1 MQRTALTISF
11 QQIKPTA
18 GAPITDFFT
27 RLLDIR
33 NQLAGTSQALDDAT
47 IKARIYATLPP
58 EFLTTAIYQ
67 QNLPEDTPLESVMDA
82 LIRDESMR
90 ALSNPP
96 PALKEA
102 HFSIGT
108 ASGIPRGRGRG
119 RGGRGGR
126 GRWGRQTFDTKWCTH
141 CQRNT
146 HDTKDCWSRPTD
158 HDDGPGD
165 DNRGNLHPLKCWFC
179 GESGHRQQNCAVR
192 EKGREAEREFKRR
205 KFSAS
210 AGNPPEKTESAN
222 LNLTVGTRSAG
233 PGF

>member
-1 MQRTALTISF
+1 M
-11 QQIKPTA
+11 KPTA
-18 GAPITDFFT
+18 GAPIADLFT

-33 NQLAGTSQALDDAT
+33 NQLAGTSQALDDTT

-90 ALSNPP
+90 ALTNDP

-102 HFSIGT
+102 LFTTDGT
-108 ASGIPRGRGRG
+108 SQRGRGRG

-126 GRWGRQTFDTKWCTH
+126 GRWGRQTYGTKWCTH

-146 HDTKDCWSRPTD
+146 HDTKDCWSRSHGSD
-158 HDDGPGD
+158 NLNDNGNGGGD
-165 DNRGNLHPLKCWFC
+165 PPKCWFC
-179 GESGHRQQNCAVR
+179 GESGHLQQNCAVR

-205 KFSAS
+205 KHTANDG
-210 AGNPPEKTESAN
+210 ADPKTESAN
-222 LNLTVGTRSAG
+222 LTIGTKPAG